1 MGLPR
6 SKSSDA
12 PVSSSRIRN
21 KQRRQLWHVEQKKAK
36 DSAKRELRFR
46 RRREEQKK
54 PHLRDERRAQNVP
67 VTIERKRV
75 WDEVEEDE
83 ERLGLSVDLDA
94 LKRKKRKARENRDE
108 KDEDA
113 RFASDSSNSGHSD
126 VDSMLEDDGSEGGE
140 DETGNDRKHQITHSK
155 STSTLEKRRYD
166 SEIRRNRTPSP
177 ATLLKSM
184 ASSLS
189 EKYPTL
195 FSPPTEPKVLI
206 TTSINSTLHN
216 EARLLTHLFPNSQYI
231 RRTAHYAGHK
241 YSVREVS
248 KFAASREFTTLL
260 VLEEN
265 QKRPTGLTIV
275 HLPTGPTFHF
285 SLNNWLPG
293 SVLPGHGNPTGHYPE
308 LILNNFRTPL
318 GILTAHLFRTLFP
331 TRPELIGR
339 QVVTLH
345 NQRDYIFF
353 RRHRYNF
360 RDKRETEK
368 SIIGTDGRPMKGV
381 EEIRAGLQEIGP
393 RFTLKLRRIDTGI
406 QRASGQEWEW
416 KGGMEKART
425 RFQL

>member
-1 MGLPR
+1 MGLLR

-12 PVSSSRIRN
+12 PIFTSRIRN
-21 KQRRQLWHVEQKKAK
+21 KQRRQISHVQQKKAK
-36 DSAKRELRFR
+36 DSAKRDLRFR

-54 PHLRDERRAQNVP
+54 PHLREERRAQNVP

-75 WDEVEEDE
+75 WDDVDADE

-94 LKRKKRKARENRDE
+94 LKRRKVSALENRPD
-108 KDEDA
+108 KDVEN
-113 RFASDSSNSGHSD
+113 ASNDSKSD
-126 VDSMLEDDGSEGGE
+126 QSDIDSMLDDGGSEDDEGMSEDATKQSE
-140 DETGNDRKHQITHSK
+140 DTKLRVTTN
-155 STSTLEKRRYD
+155 LEKKRYD
-166 SEIRRNRTPSP
+166 SNIKRTRSPSP
-177 ATLLKSM
+177 TTLLRSM

-189 EKYPTL
+189 EKYPSL
-195 FSPPTEPKVLI
+195 FSPPAEPKVLI

-216 EARLLTHLFPNSQYI
+216 EARLLTQLFPNSHYI
-231 RRTAHYAGHK
+231 RRSAHYSAHK
-241 YSVREVS
+241 YSVREIS
-248 KFAASREFTTLL
+248 RFAANRDFTTVI

-265 QKRPTGLTIV
+265 QKRPSGLTLV

-285 SLNNWLPG
+285 SLNNWIAG
-293 SVLPGHGNPTGHYPE
+293 SALPGHGNPTGHYPE

-331 TRPELIGR
+331 TQPELIGR

-416 KGGMEKART
+416 KGGMEKMRT

>member
-1 MGLPR
+1 MGLLR

-12 PVSSSRIRN
+12 PIFTSRIRN
-21 KQRRQLWHVEQKKAK
+21 KQRRQISHIQQKKAK
-36 DSAKRELRFR
+36 DSAKRDLRFR

-54 PHLRDERRAQNVP
+54 PHLREERRAQNVP
-67 VTIERKRV
+67 ATIERKRV
-75 WDEVEEDE
+75 WDDVEADE
-83 ERLGLSVDLDA
+83 ERLGLSVDLGA
-94 LKRKKRKARENRDE
+94 LKRRKLSACENRQDE
-108 KDEDA
+108 ELKNAPDESK
-113 RFASDSSNSGHSD
+113 SDQSD
-126 VDSMLEDDGSEGGE
+126 IDSMLDDDGSEDDE
-140 DETGNDRKHQITHSK
+140 DIPEDATKQSEITHSNA
-155 STSTLEKRRYD
+155 TTNLENKRSD
-166 SEIRRNRTPSP
+166 SNIKHTRSPSP
-177 ATLLKSM
+177 TTLLRSM

-195 FSPPTEPKVLI
+195 FSPPAEPKVLI

-216 EARLLTHLFPNSQYI
+216 QARLLTQLFPNSHYI
-231 RRTAHYAGHK
+231 RRTAHYSAHK
-241 YSVREVS
+241 YSVREIS
-248 KFAASREFTTLL
+248 RFAADRDFTTVM

-265 QKRPTGLTIV
+265 QKRPSGLTVV

-285 SLNNWLPG
+285 SVNNWVAG
-293 SVLPGHGNPTGHYPE
+293 STLPGHGNPTGHYPE

-331 TRPELIGR
+331 TQPELIGR

-368 SIIGTDGRPMKGV
+368 SIVGTDGKPMKGV

-416 KGGMEKART
+416 KGGLEKMRT

>member
-1 MGLPR
+1 MGLSR
-6 SKSSDA
+6 SKSSDT
-12 PVSSSRIRN
+12 PVSTSRTRN
-21 KQRRQLWHVEQKKAK
+21 KQRRQSWHIEQKKAK

-46 RRREEQKK
+46 RRREEQKN
-54 PHLRDERRAQNVP
+54 PHLREERRAQNVP

-75 WDEVEEDE
+75 WDEVEGDE

-94 LKRKKRKARENRDE
+94 LKRKRRKAHEDE
-108 KDEDA
+108 KDEETP
-113 RFASDSSNSGHSD
+113 FTSDSPNSGYSD

-140 DETGNDRKHQITHSK
+140 DMSAHDRKQAQDTQPK
-155 STSTLEKRRYD
+155 STSNVEKRIYE
-166 SEIRRNRTPSP
+166 SEIRRTRSPSP
-177 ATLLKSM
+177 ATLLRSM

-195 FSPPTEPKVLI
+195 FTPPQEPKVLI

-216 EARLLTHLFPNSQYI
+216 EARLLTHLFPNSHYI
-231 RRTAHYAGHK
+231 RRTAHYAAHK
-241 YSVREVS
+241 YSVREIS
-248 KFAASREFTTLL
+248 KFAANRDFTSVM

-285 SLNNWLPG
+285 SLNSWLPG

-308 LILNNFRTPL
+308 LMLNNFRTPL

-353 RRHRYNF
+353 RRHRYQF

-368 SIIGTDGRPMKGV
+368 SIIGTDGKPMKGV

-416 KGGMEKART
+416 KGAMEKART

>member
-1 MGLPR
+1 MDLLR

-12 PVSSSRIRN
+12 PIFTSRVRN
-21 KQRRQLWHVEQKKAK
+21 KQRRQISHIQQKKAK
-36 DSAKRELRFR
+36 DSAKRDLRFR

-54 PHLRDERRAQNVP
+54 PHLREERRAQNVP

-75 WDEVEEDE
+75 WDDVEDDE

-94 LKRKKRKARENRDE
+94 IKRRKLSAHENRQDGE
-108 KDEDA
+108 VSTAPDDSK
-113 RFASDSSNSGHSD
+113 SDQSD
-126 VDSMLEDDGSEGGE
+126 IDSMLDDDGLENDENMSESATRQSE
-140 DETGNDRKHQITHSK
+140 DTQPKVTTN
-155 STSTLEKRRYD
+155 LEKKRYD
-166 SEIRRNRTPSP
+166 SNIKRTRSPSP
-177 ATLLKSM
+177 TTLLRSM
-184 ASSLS
+184 ASTLS

-195 FSPPTEPKVLI
+195 FAPPIEPKVLI

-216 EARLLTHLFPNSQYI
+216 EAKLLTQLFPNSHYI
-231 RRTAHYAGHK
+231 RRTAHYSGHK
-241 YSVREVS
+241 YSVREIS
-248 KFAASREFTTLL
+248 GFAADRDFTTVI

-265 QKRPTGLTIV
+265 QKRPSGFTTV

-285 SLNNWLPG
+285 SVNNWVAG
-293 SVLPGHGNPTGHYPE
+293 SALPGHGNPTGHFPE

-331 TRPELIGR
+331 TQPEHVGR

-368 SIIGTDGRPMKGV
+368 SIIGTDGKPMKGV

-416 KGGMEKART
+416 KGGMEKMRT